1 MRHRNHSNRLS
12 QKPHIARMMLRNM
25 LTSFL
30 LYERIRTTKKRA
42 QVLKPMIDR
51 AVNMGRNV
59 RKDSA
64 IRSINALVTD
74 ENACRKILEVYV
86 PRFEGRTSG
95 YVRVVP
101 VGMRKGDGAKL
112 VDMVLVEGKD
122 VALPEKS
129 KKSGRSRKSGKNDL
143 VATSANSSK

>member
-1 MRHRNHSNRLS
+1 
-12 QKPHIARMMLRNM
+12 MLRNM

-42 QVLKPMIDR
+42 QVLKPMVDKIIN
-51 AVNMGRNV
+51 AGRDP

-64 IRSINALVTD
+64 IRTINETVTD
-74 ENACRKILEVYV
+74 DNACRKILEVFV

-95 YVRVVP
+95 YVRVTP

-112 VDMVLVEGKD
+112 VDMMFVEGKEVTP
-122 VALPEKS
+122 VADATGYEK
-129 KKSGRSRKSGKNDL
+129 KSRKSKSSTKN
-143 VATSANSSK
+143 SEKMSSNSSISSISLKSSS